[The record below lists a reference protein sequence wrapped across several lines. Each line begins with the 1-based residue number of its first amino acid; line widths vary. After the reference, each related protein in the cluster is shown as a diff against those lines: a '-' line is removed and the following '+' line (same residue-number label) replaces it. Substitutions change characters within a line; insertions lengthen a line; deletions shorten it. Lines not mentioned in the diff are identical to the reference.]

1 MRRWAASGA
10 MALTGDADGPPL
22 APPTTAA
29 LVLDARLAPFGLDG
43 RVLGE
48 RAALLGRGR
57 QGSTSC
63 GGSARLLRGR
73 DGWLALSLPRPSD
86 VDLLPALLGVADTE
100 DPWPDDP
107 WPAVA
112 RAVADRDVAEVE
124 ADAVTL
130 GLAVAAVGGS
140 TAQVAVRGRAR
151 AGDRGGPAGAPRVV
165 DLSALWAGPLCADL
179 LRRGG
184 AEVVK
189 VESVGRP
196 DGARS
201 GVAAFYD
208 LVNEQKASVAVDL
221 ATAAGR
227 AVLRGLVDAADI
239 VVTSARARAIHHLGL
254 DPSRFLAGG
263 TDRVWVAITGHGWDV
278 DRVGFG
284 DDAAAAAGLVAW
296 GDDGCPRFAGDAV
309 ADPVGGVVAAA
320 AATRAWG
327 RGGRWFVDAPL
338 AGAARLVTPS
348 VPVPATAAV
357 LDDDGRG
364 NVAGEPVRAPHARRA
379 GTSAAAL
386 GADTARALAA
396 WTS

>member
-1 MRRWAASGA
+1 

-29 LVLDARLAPFGLDG
+29 LAMDEQLAPFGLDG
-43 RVLGE
+43 RLLGE
-48 RAALLGRGR
+48 RAAILGLGRR
-57 QGSTSC
+57 GSASC

-86 VDLLPALLGVADTE
+86 IDLLPALLGVHSADDPWAE
-100 DPWPDDP
+100 DPWPG
-107 WPAVA
+107 VA
-112 RAVADRDVAEVE
+112 RAVADREVAEVE
-124 ADAVTL
+124 AAAITL
-130 GLAVAAVGGS
+130 GLAVAVVGGS
-140 TAQVAVRGRAR
+140 TARVAVRGRPRAR
-151 AGDRGGPAGAPRVV
+151 DRDAPAGAPRVV

-184 AEVVK
+184 AAVAK

-196 DGARS
+196 DGGRA
-201 GVAAFYD
+201 GAVAFYD
-208 LVNEQKASVAVDL
+208 LVNQGKTSVAVDP

-227 AVLRGLVDAADI
+227 AVLRDLVDAADI
-239 VVTSARARAIHHLGL
+239 VVTSARARAIHQLGL
-254 DPSRFLAGG
+254 DPARFLAGG

-296 GDDGCPRFAGDAV
+296 GDDGRPRFAGDAV

-320 AATRAWG
+320 AADRAWR
-327 RGGRWFVDAPL
+327 RGGRWFIDAPL
-338 AGAARLVTPS
+338 AGAARLVTSPGPTRATAALG
-348 VPVPATAAV
+348 VDGRWIVGDEPVPA
-357 LDDDGRG
+357 
-364 NVAGEPVRAPHARRA
+364 PQARRA
-379 GTSAAAL
+379 VTAAAAL
-386 GADTARALAA
+386 GADTEHVLAA